1 MAAVTICSDFGAPKI
16 KSDTVPTVPSSIY
29 HEVMGLDAK
38 ILVFWMLSFKPT
50 FSLSFFTFIK
60 RLFLFLEV
68 KMLLICVHLFVTS
81 APGSSVH
88 GILQARILGWVAVSF
103 SKGCFDPWSPAL
115 QADSLQS
122 QPLGKLK
129 NTRVG
134 SLSLPKHM
142 FPTQGSNPHY
152 RWILYQLSHK
162 ESPRILEWVTY
173 PFSSGS
179 SPPRNQMGVSCTA
192 GGFFF

>member
-1 MAAVTICSDFGAPKI
+1 MCHFFQTCLKMYLWPIFIFICLKKVKVQFAQLPL
-16 KSDTVPTVPSSIY
+16 TVYDPMECT
-29 HEVMGLDAK
+29 
-38 ILVFWMLSFKPT
+38 
-50 FSLSFFTFIK
+50 
-60 RLFLFLEV
+60 
-68 KMLLICVHLFVTS
+68 LL
-81 APGSSVH
+81 GSSVH

-142 FPTQGSNPHY
+142 FPTQESNQGLLY
-152 RWILYQLSHK
+152 CRRILYQL
-162 ESPRILEWVTY
+162 T
-173 PFSSGS
+173 
-179 SPPRNQMGVSCTA
+179 
-192 GGFFF
+192 